1 MTKSGFM
8 PLIQYDAGTEKF
20 VRDWEN
26 ADIIIS
32 VRDSR
37 LHETDPVI
45 GIVVLPLR
53 ELFRQRSEFADSLP
67 LVGGIGYGRMRLSL
81 MFRSVQLHLPRRLL
95 GWDIGTLEIL
105 PRIDASPDL
114 PQEYKSYGLSMRT
127 LYGKAKMVA
136 SGDGE
141 GWNTKRNRPIR
152 LPVKKRYASCLVIQL
167 RKRVVGPDLT
177 PAFATLWL
185 KEIPDDKEV
194 MVPLPIYEN
203 VGGALDRARKNATT
217 DGDKKLGT
225 LNVTLCFWPGLS
237 GYHKLLADH
246 DKHMADVME
255 VLDYAES
262 NQDSSH
268 ELLQDKNHV
277 DSGSDSS
284 SLFDDEGI
292 VNDGHANTADSP
304 PAKDGFV
311 HQLKDFRNRKGEL
324 HRKHR
329 GLMQWK
335 AVRNVAW
342 IGRGVEH
349 QAGRFT
355 DSIKD
360 SFKHR
365 DREPGIE
372 KEV

>member
-1 MTKSGFM
+1 ML
-8 PLIQYDAGTEKF
+8 LIQYDASTEKF
-20 VRDWEN
+20 IRDWEN
-26 ADIIIS
+26 TDVIIS

-37 LHETDPVI
+37 LHEVDPVI
-45 GIVVLPLR
+45 GIVVLPLH
-53 ELFRQRSEFADSLP
+53 EIFRHRSEFTDSLP

-105 PRIDASPDL
+105 PRIDVSPDL
-114 PQEYKSYGLSMRT
+114 PPEYKSYGLSIRT
-127 LYGKAKMVA
+127 LYGKAKMIA
-136 SGDGE
+136 SDDGE
-141 GWNTKRNRPIR
+141 GWNTKRRKPVR
-152 LPVKKRYASCLVIQL
+152 LPVKKRYASCLTIQL
-167 RKRVVGPDLT
+167 RKRVLGPDLT

-185 KEIPDDKEV
+185 KEIPDDTEV
-194 MVPLPIYEN
+194 VVPLPIYAN
-203 VGGALDRARKNATT
+203 VGGALDHARNNATT
-217 DGDKKLGT
+217 DADKKLGT
-225 LNVTLCFWPGLS
+225 LNVTLRFWPGLS
-237 GYHKLLADH
+237 GYHKFLADH

-268 ELLQDKNHV
+268 ELLQDEKHV
-277 DSGSDSS
+277 DSGSDSAS
-284 SLFDDEGI
+284 SSDDEDEETVQDGRSNATGSPAAQDGL
-292 VNDGHANTADSP
+292 VN
-304 PAKDGFV
+304 
-311 HQLKDFRNRKGEL
+311 QLKDFRKRKGEL

-355 DSIKD
+355 DSVKD